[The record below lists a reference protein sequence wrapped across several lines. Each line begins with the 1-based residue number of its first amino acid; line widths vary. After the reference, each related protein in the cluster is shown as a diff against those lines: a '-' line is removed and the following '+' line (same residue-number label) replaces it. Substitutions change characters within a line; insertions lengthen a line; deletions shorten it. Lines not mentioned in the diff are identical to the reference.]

1 MNRFVITIA
10 LAFLLLAT
18 ACQRPPAPNPIRRGI
33 RSSGEGMA
41 IDGVPEIQN
50 RKRWQAIDLM
60 ELKGVEIR
68 MHATT
73 DKLHT

>member
-1 MNRFVITIA
+1 
-10 LAFLLLAT
+10 
-18 ACQRPPAPNPIRRGI
+18 
-33 RSSGEGMA
+33 MA